1 MRRARRSMN
10 QINVVPYID
19 VMLVLLVIFMVAT
32 PMMQPAVVNLPQ
44 VDKAERQLPDI
55 PLRIDIKNE
64 RHFALIDQG
73 QTSHYVDQTKLAA
86 HIRQLVATDNQRPVL
101 IAADKTVQYAW
112 VMKMMDALKKAEIA
126 RVGLLV
132 ESQ

>member
-32 PMMQPAVVNLPQ
+32 PMMQPAVVNLPS
-44 VDKAERQLPDI
+44 VDKAEKQLPDI
-55 PLRIDIKNE
+55 PLRIDIKSEN
-64 RHFALIDQG
+64 HFDLIDQG
-73 QTSHYVDQTKLAA
+73 KTSHYIDQAKLTQ
-86 HIRQLVATDNQRPVL
+86 HIQQLVEENSQRPVV
-101 IAADKTVQYAW
+101 IAADKTVQYAL
-112 VMKMMDALKKAEIA
+112 VMKMMDGLKKAQIA